1 MQPKDARQRF
11 KGQGII
17 YLSINVTQGRPN
29 LQLRLTPS
37 TSELQ
42 PIFKCE
48 AYIFLKYGV
57 SVCNE
62 LVVEGRD
69 TQEAFTKQQG

>member
-1 MQPKDARQRF
+1 MTP
-11 KGQGII
+11 
-17 YLSINVTQGRPN
+17 SRPN
-29 LQLRLTPS
+29 LQLRLTLS
-37 TSELQ
+37 TSDLQ
-42 PIFKCE
+42 QIFKCE

-69 TQEAFTKQQG
+69 TQEAFPKQQG

>member
-1 MQPKDARQRF
+1 MANVLCIQKMHG
-11 KGQGII
+11 KG
-17 YLSINVTQGRPN
+17 LNDREESINVTPSRPN
-29 LQLRLTPS
+29 LQLGPILS

-42 PIFKCE
+42 QIFKCE

-57 SVCNE
+57 SVCSE

-69 TQEAFTKQQG
+69 TQEAFTT